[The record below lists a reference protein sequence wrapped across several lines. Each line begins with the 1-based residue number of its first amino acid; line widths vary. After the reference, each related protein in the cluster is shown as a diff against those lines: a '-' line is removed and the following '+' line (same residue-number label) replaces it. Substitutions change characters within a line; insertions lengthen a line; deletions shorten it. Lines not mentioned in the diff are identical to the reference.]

1 MVSIFGSLRACVGV
15 PIRCLST
22 CATRNNTAT
31 QFTLCSARS
40 YLLRSQSLHILSTK
54 RYCSTSIIMTKPTDS
69 GDFRLPLDVK
79 PTHYDLTVKTDLEN
93 STFEGVVKIDL
104 DVKKETSTIVFN
116 SADLKLSDASLYSDT
131 LKLKQVDTSRSFDD
145 KMERG
150 ILSFS
155 TPLPAGSK
163 ATLSIGF
170 SGELTGSMMGY
181 YKSSFEHEGTKKH
194 YALTQFEPTA
204 GRRAF
209 PCWDEPL
216 LKATFAVTMIS
227 RNDTVNLSNMPI
239 TSEEIYKPKATNV
252 EDPSL
257 EALFSKLTAEDSPE
271 ARWKISKFETTPPMS
286 TYLVA
291 YANGRFAHLESSYK
305 SPLSGKTRPLRIYST
320 PDVIH
325 QAQYALDIKAKVL
338 PIYEEIFDIEYPL
351 PKLDTLVAHDF
362 DAGAMENW
370 GLITGR
376 TSAFL
381 LDPERADMAAKK
393 RVTFFQSH
401 EVAHMWFGDITT
413 MEWWDYLYLNEGQST
428 IFFLMMSL
436 KCTLG
441 FATLMGEVIIV
452 GIVYPEWKVDS
463 EFISEHLNDALDLDA
478 KLSSHPIEVQ
488 CPDANQINQIFDSL
502 SYAKA
507 GSVLRMLSN
516 YVGQERFLKG
526 VSIYLKKHLYANSV
540 TKDLWQGI
548 SESTGVDVPKIMDN
562 WISKIGFPVLTVIED
577 EKGIR
582 IRQDRFLETG
592 PAEEKDNQTI
602 WTVPLALLTAGSD
615 KVKVDNTVVLDTRE
629 KTLAIDTSKP
639 FKLNAGTYGVY
650 RVLYSDERFAA
661 IAKEAAKGD
670 AVFSLNDRIGLVHDI
685 MALSKAGFCK
695 VSSALTIVDILR
707 DEKEFLVWDS
717 IARNI
722 ETLVSTWWEH
732 EAVINDLDA
741 FRRALFVPIVKRLGY
756 EYSPS
761 DSADISQLRTRAIGQ
776 AAIAGDPTVVEEL
789 KTRFAEYMSTKDD
802 SRIPGDL
809 FRRTIV
815 TAVKYGGRQE
825 YEFAKTLYENPTT
838 PPSKSISAVN
848 AMCASKDE
856 GCIKDTYAYILSK
869 ARNQDIIY
877 FINGLKGNKLT
888 KRSCAQF
895 FKDNYAEIAKRYDGN
910 FSFKDIVSSSFGGL
924 TKEED
929 YQQIVDFFKDKDTS
943 RYNLA
948 LSQTLDSLRASR
960 AWIERSTTD
969 IEGWLNE
976 WKKRSGL

>member
-1 MVSIFGSLRACVGV
+1 MASIFGSLRTGL
-15 PIRCLST
+15 PFRGLST
-22 CATRNNTAT
+22 CAAARRATRSDTQLCNTN
-31 QFTLCSARS
+31 RS
-40 YLLRSQSLHILSTK
+40 YIRSQSLYILSTR
-54 RYCSTSIIMTKPTDS
+54 RYCSTSAIMTKPTADS
-69 GDFRLPLDVK
+69 GDDFRLPLDVK

-93 STFEGVVKIDL
+93 SKFEGVVKIEL
-104 DVKKETSTIVFN
+104 DVKKETSTIIFN
-116 SADLKLSDASLYSDT
+116 AADLKLNDASLYSDT
-131 LKLKQVDTSRSFDD
+131 LKLKQVDTSRSLDD
-145 KMERG
+145 KAERG
-150 ILSFS
+150 VLSFS

-163 ATLSIGF
+163 ATLSIAF

-181 YKSSFEHEGTKKH
+181 YKSSFEHEGTKK
-194 YALTQFEPTA
+194 YYTLTQFEPTA
-204 GRRAF
+204 ARRAF

-216 LKATFAVTMIS
+216 LKATFVVTMIS
-227 RNDTVNLSNMPI
+227 PSDTVNLSNMPI
-239 TSEEIYKPKATNV
+239 ASEEIYKPKATPV
-252 EDPSL
+252 GDPSL
-257 EALFSKLTAEDSPE
+257 EALFSTLAIADSSQ
-271 ARWKISKFETTPPMS
+271 AQWKISKFETTPPMS

-305 SPLSGKTRPLRIYST
+305 SPLSGKVRPLRIYST

-338 PIYEEIFDIEYPL
+338 PVYEEIFDIEYPL

-393 RVTFFQSH
+393 RVTVFQSH

-413 MEWWDYLYLNEGQST
+413 MEWWDYLYLNEG
-428 IFFLMMSL
+428 
-436 KCTLG
+436 
-441 FATLMGEVIIV
+441 FATLMGEVIV
-452 GIVYPEWKVDS
+452 VDRVYPEWKVDS

-478 KLSSHPIEVQ
+478 KLSSHPIEVH

-526 VSIYLKKHLYANSV
+526 VSIYLKKHLYGNSV

-548 SESTGVDVPKIMDN
+548 SESTGMDVPKVMDH
-562 WISKIGFPVLTVIED
+562 WITKIGFPVLTVTED
-577 EKGIR
+577 QNGIHL
-582 IRQDRFLETG
+582 RQDRFLETG

-602 WTVPLALLTAGSD
+602 WTVPLALLTAAGD
-615 KVKVDNTVVLDTRE
+615 KVKVDKSVVLDTRE
-629 KTLAIDTSKP
+629 TTLAIDTSKP

-670 AVFSLNDRIGLVHDI
+670 AVFSLNDRIGLVHDV

-695 VSSALTIVDILR
+695 VSSALTIVDILHA
-707 DEKEFLVWDS
+707 EKEFLVWDS

-722 ETLVSTWWEH
+722 ETLVSTWWEN
-732 EAVINDLDA
+732 EVVVNDLDA

-761 DSADISQLRTRAIGQ
+761 ESVDISQLRTRAIGQ
-776 AAIAGDPTVVEEL
+776 AAVAGDPIVVEEL
-789 KTRFAEYMSTKDD
+789 RTRFAEYMSTGND
-802 SRIPGDL
+802 SRIPADL
-809 FRRTIV
+809 FRRTII
-815 TAVKYGGRQE
+815 TAVRHGGRQE
-825 YEFAKTLYENPTT
+825 YEFAKGLYENPTT
-838 PPSKSISAVN
+838 PPSKSISAII

-856 GCIKDTYAYILSK
+856 TCIKDTYSCILSK

-877 FINGLKGNKLT
+877 FINGLKTNYLT
-888 KRSCAQF
+888 RRGCAQF
-895 FKDNYAEIAKRYDGN
+895 FKDNFAEFSKRYEGN
-910 FSFKDIVSSSFGGL
+910 FSFKYVISATFENL

-929 YQQIVDFFKDKDTS
+929 YQQTVDFFKDKDTS

-948 LSQTLDSLRASR
+948 LSQTFDSLRASR

-969 IEGWLNE
+969 IAGWLTE
-976 WKKRSGL
+976 WKRRSGEV

>member
-1 MVSIFGSLRACVGV
+1 MA
-15 PIRCLST
+15 
-22 CATRNNTAT
+22 N
-31 QFTLCSARS
+31 
-40 YLLRSQSLHILSTK
+40 
-54 RYCSTSIIMTKPTDS
+54 KPADS
-69 GDFRLPLDVK
+69 GDFRLPLDVN
-79 PTHYDLTVKTDLEN
+79 PTHYDLTIKTDLEN
-93 STFEGVVKIDL
+93 SIFEGVVKINL
-104 DVKKETSTIVFN
+104 DIKKETSTIAFN
-116 SADLKLSDASLYSDT
+116 SADLKLNAASLYSDA
-131 LKLKQVDTSRSFDD
+131 LKIKQLDTSPSLDE
-145 KMERG
+145 KAERCV
-150 ILSFS
+150 LSFP
-155 TPLPAGSK
+155 TPLLAGSK

-170 SGELTGSMMGY
+170 SGELTGAMMGY
-181 YKSSFEHEGTKKH
+181 YKSSFEHEGTKK
-194 YALTQFEPTA
+194 YYTLTQFEPTA
-204 GRRAF
+204 ARRAF

-227 RNDTVNLSNMPI
+227 RADTVNLSNMSI
-239 TSEEIYKPKATNV
+239 ASEEIYQPQITKV

-257 EALFSKLTAEDSPE
+257 EALFSALTTEDSQ
-271 ARWKISKFETTPPMS
+271 WKISKFETTPPMS

-291 YANGRFAHLESSYK
+291 YANGRFAYLESSYK

-381 LDPERADMAAKK
+381 LDPKKADMAAKK
-393 RVTFFQSH
+393 RVTVFQSH
-401 EVAHMWFGDITT
+401 EIAHMWFGDITT
-413 MEWWDYLYLNEGQST
+413 MEWWDYLYLNEG
-428 IFFLMMSL
+428 
-436 KCTLG
+436 
-441 FATLMGEVIIV
+441 FATLMGEVIV
-452 GIVYPEWKVDS
+452 VDRVYPEWKVDS
-463 EFISEHLNDALDLDA
+463 EFISQHLNDALDLDA
-478 KLSSHPIEVQ
+478 KLSSHPIEVH

-526 VSIYLKKHLYANSV
+526 VSIYLKRHLYGNTV

-548 SESTGVDVPKIMDN
+548 SDSTGIDVPKIMDN
-562 WISKIGFPVLTVIED
+562 WISKIGFPILTVTEN
-577 EKGIR
+577 ENGIVV
-582 IRQDRFLETG
+582 RQDRFLESG
-592 PAEEKDNQTI
+592 PAEEKDNETI
-602 WTVPLALLTAGSD
+602 WTVPLALLTASD
-615 KVKVDNTVVLDTRE
+615 KVSVDNSVVLDTRE

-695 VSSALTIVDILR
+695 VSSALTIVDILHG
-707 DEKEFLVWDS
+707 EKEFLVWDS

-722 ETLVSTWWEH
+722 TTLVSTWWEH
-732 EAVINDLDA
+732 DAVVDDLDA
-741 FRRALFVPIVKRLGY
+741 FRRALFAPIVQRLGY

-761 DSADISQLRTRAIGQ
+761 DSVDISQLRTRAVGQ
-776 AAIAGDPTVVEEL
+776 AAVAGDSAVVEEL
-789 KTRFAEYMSTKDD
+789 KTRFTEYMKTQDD
-802 SRIPGDL
+802 SRIPADL
-809 FRRTIV
+809 FRTTIL
-815 TAVKYGGRQE
+815 TAVKHGGRQE
-825 YEFAKTLYENPTT
+825 YEFAKALYENPTT
-838 PPSKSISAVN
+838 APSKSISAIM
-848 AMCASKDE
+848 AMCASRDE
-856 GCIKDTYAYILSK
+856 ACIKETYSYILSK
-869 ARNQDIIY
+869 VRNQDIVY
-877 FINGLKGNKLT
+877 FINGLQTNYLT
-888 KRSCAQF
+888 RRSCAQF
-895 FKDNYAEIAKRYDGN
+895 FKDNYADIAKRYEGN
-910 FSFKDIVSSSFGGL
+910 FSFKDVVSLVFENL

-948 LSQTLDSLRASR
+948 LSQTLESLRASR
-960 AWIERSTTD
+960 AWIKRSTSD
-969 IEGWLNE
+969 IADWLSE
-976 WKKRSGL
+976 WKKRSV

>member
-1 MVSIFGSLRACVGV
+1 
-15 PIRCLST
+15 
-22 CATRNNTAT
+22 
-31 QFTLCSARS
+31 
-40 YLLRSQSLHILSTK
+40 
-54 RYCSTSIIMTKPTDS
+54 MTTDLPTDS
-69 GDFRLPLDVK
+69 FRLPLDVK
-79 PTHYDLTVKTDLEN
+79 PTHYDVTIKTDLEN
-93 STFEGVVKIDL
+93 SLFEGVVKINL

-116 SADLKLSDASLYSDT
+116 SADLKLNDASLYSDE
-131 LKLKQVDTSRSFDD
+131 LNIMQVDPSPSLDD
-145 KMERG
+145 KAERCV
-150 ILSFS
+150 LSFS
-155 TPLPAGSK
+155 TPVPAGSK

-170 SGELTGSMMGY
+170 SGELTGAMMGY
-181 YKSSFEHEGTKKH
+181 YKSSFEHDGTKK
-194 YALTQFEPTA
+194 YYTLTQFEPTA
-204 GRRAF
+204 ARRAF

-227 RNDTVNLSNMPI
+227 RADTVNLSNMSI
-239 TSEEIYKPKATNV
+239 TSEEIYKPKTTKV

-257 EALFSKLTAEDSPE
+257 EALFSSLTTQDSPE
-271 ARWKISKFETTPPMS
+271 AQWKISKFQTTPPMS

-291 YANGRFAHLESSYK
+291 YANGRFAYLESSYK

-338 PIYEEIFDIEYPL
+338 PIYEQIFDIEYPL

-381 LDPERADMAAKK
+381 LDPKKADVAAKK
-393 RVTFFQSH
+393 RVTVFQSH
-401 EVAHMWFGDITT
+401 EIAHMWFGDITT
-413 MEWWDYLYLNEGQST
+413 MEWWDYLYLNEG
-428 IFFLMMSL
+428 
-436 KCTLG
+436 
-441 FATLMGEVIIV
+441 FATLMGEVIV
-452 GIVYPEWKVDS
+452 VDRVYPEWKVDS
-463 EFISEHLNDALDLDA
+463 SFISEHLNDALDLDA
-478 KLSSHPIEVQ
+478 KLSSHPIEVH

-516 YVGQERFLKG
+516 FVGQERFLNG
-526 VSIYLKKHLYANSV
+526 VSIYLKNHLYGNTV

-548 SESTGVDVPKIMDN
+548 SESTGVDVPRIMDN
-562 WISKIGFPVLTVIED
+562 WISKIGFPVLTVIES
-577 EKGIR
+577 ENGIHV
-582 IRQDRFLETG
+582 RQDRFLESG
-592 PAEEKDNQTI
+592 PAEEKDNETI
-602 WTVPLALLTAGSD
+602 WTVPLALLTATND
-615 KVKVDNTVVLDTRE
+615 KVNIDKSVVLDTRE

-695 VSSALTIVDILR
+695 VSSALTIVDILH

-722 ETLVSTWWEH
+722 TTLVSTWWEH
-732 EAVINDLDA
+732 EAVVNDLNA
-741 FRRALFVPIVKRLGY
+741 FRRALFAPIVKRLGY

-761 DSADISQLRTRAIGQ
+761 ESVDISQLRTRAVGQ
-776 AAIAGDPTVVEEL
+776 AAVAGDSAVVKEL
-789 KTRFAEYMSTKDD
+789 KTRFAEYMRTQDD

-809 FRRTIV
+809 FRTTIL
-815 TAVKYGGRQE
+815 TAVKHGGREE
-825 YEFAKTLYENPTT
+825 YEFAKALYENPTT
-838 PPSKSISAVN
+838 PPSKSISAVM
-848 AMCASKDE
+848 AMCASQDE
-856 GCIKDTYAYILSK
+856 ACIKDTYTYILSK
-869 ARNQDIIY
+869 ARTQDIIY
-877 FINGLKGNKLT
+877 FINGFQTNFRT
-888 KRSCAQF
+888 RRSCAQF
-895 FKDNYAEIAKRYDGN
+895 FQDNYAELAKRFEGN
-910 FSFKDIVSSSFGGL
+910 FSFKDVVSSSFDNL
-924 TKEED
+924 TEEED

-948 LSQTLDSLRASR
+948 LSQTLESLRASR
-960 AWIERSTTD
+960 AWIKRSTLD
-969 IEGWLNE
+969 IAEWLSE
-976 WKKRSGL
+976 WKKGSLRSSPPRSSLPQFLEKDA

>member
-1 MVSIFGSLRACVGV
+1 MTTDLA
-15 PIRCLST
+15 ST
-22 CATRNNTAT
+22 
-31 QFTLCSARS
+31 
-40 YLLRSQSLHILSTK
+40 
-54 RYCSTSIIMTKPTDS
+54 PTDS

-79 PTHYDLTVKTDLEN
+79 PTHYDVTIKTDLEN
-93 STFEGVVKIDL
+93 SIFEGVVKIDL
-104 DVKKETSTIVFN
+104 DVKNETSTIVFN
-116 SADLKLSDASLYSDT
+116 SADLKLNDAALYSDQ
-131 LKLKQVDTSRSFDD
+131 LKIKQVDPSPSFDD
-145 KMERG
+145 KAERC

-155 TPLPAGSK
+155 TPVPAGSK
-163 ATLSIGF
+163 ATLSVGF
-170 SGELTGSMMGY
+170 SGELTGAMMGY
-181 YKSSFEHEGTKKH
+181 YKSSFEQDGTKK
-194 YALTQFEPTA
+194 YYTLTQFEPTA
-204 GRRAF
+204 ARRAF

-227 RNDTVNLSNMPI
+227 HPDTVNLSNMPI
-239 TSEEIYKPKATNV
+239 TSEEIYQPQTTKV

-257 EALFSKLTAEDSPE
+257 EALFSALTTQDSPE
-271 ARWKISKFETTPPMS
+271 AQWKISKFQTTPPMS

-338 PIYEEIFDIEYPL
+338 PVYEEIFDIEYPL

-381 LDPERADMAAKK
+381 LDPKTADVAAKK
-393 RVTFFQSH
+393 RVTAFQSH

-413 MEWWDYLYLNEGQST
+413 MEWWDYLYLNEG
-428 IFFLMMSL
+428 
-436 KCTLG
+436 

-452 GIVYPEWKVDS
+452 V
-463 EFISEHLNDALDLDA
+463 LNDALDLDA
-478 KLSSHPIEVQ
+478 KLSSHPIEVH

-516 YVGQERFLKG
+516 FVGEERFLKG
-526 VSIYLKKHLYANSV
+526 VSIYLKKHLYGNTV

-548 SESTGVDVPKIMDN
+548 SESTGVDVPRIMDN
-562 WISKIGFPVLTVIED
+562 WISKASMTIGFPVITVTEG
-577 EKGIR
+577 EKWYPFNI
-582 IRQDRFLETG
+582 
-592 PAEEKDNQTI
+592 
-602 WTVPLALLTAGSD
+602 D
-615 KVKVDNTVVLDTRE
+615 KSVVLDTRE

-670 AVFSLNDRIGLVHDI
+670 TVFSLNDRIGLVHDI
-685 MALSKAGFCK
+685 MTLSKAGFCK
-695 VSSALTIVDILR
+695 VSSALTIVDILH

-722 ETLVSTWWEH
+722 TTLVSTWWEH
-732 EAVINDLDA
+732 EVIVNDLNV
-741 FRRALFVPIVKRLGY
+741 FRRELFAPIVKRLGY

-761 DSADISQLRTRAIGQ
+761 ESVDISQLRTRAIGQ
-776 AAIAGDPTVVEEL
+776 AAVAGDPAVVEEL
-789 KTRFAEYMSTKDD
+789 KTWFAEYMRTQDD
-802 SRIPGDL
+802 SAIPGDL
-809 FRRTIV
+809 FRTTIL
-815 TAVKYGGRQE
+815 TAVKHGGREE
-825 YEFAKTLYENPTT
+825 YEFAKALYENPTT
-838 PPSKSISAVN
+838 PPSRSISAIV
-848 AMCASKDE
+848 AMCVSQDE
-856 GCIKDTYAYILSK
+856 ACIEDTYTYIMSK
-869 ARNQDIIY
+869 ARTQDIIY
-877 FINGLKGNKLT
+877 FINGFQTNFRT
-888 KRSCAQF
+888 RRSCAQF
-895 FKDNYAEIAKRYDGN
+895 FQDNYVELAKRFEGN
-910 FSFKDIVSSSFGGL
+910 FSFKYIVSATFENL

-929 YQQIVDFFKDKDTS
+929 YQRTVDFFKDKDIS

-948 LSQTLDSLRASR
+948 LSQTLESLRASR

-969 IEGWLNE
+969 IAEWLGK
-976 WKKRSGL
+976 WKGDR